1 MRQLRRILTGLTAAA
16 ALTAA
21 LSGCAAP
28 GYTYA
33 ADGRDQAFFKVPSGW
48 QQVRAQSVAQ
58 AQSLLSKSLAGAAG
72 GTFSWSAA
80 YADGDPPYT
89 RLLTASSEPV
99 VYASVQNVRTS
110 LRGELSFDLMRDLLF
125 PETPAAREQAAA
137 AGEKLTGFQQISF
150 TTFTTKYGLRG
161 INELYE
167 YDIGGLPDA
176 FDQTVLTNTGTTKLY
191 LLLVQCYQTC
201 FLSHRSQIAAVINS
215 FVVRGS

>member
-1 MRQLRRILTGLTAAA
+1 MRQLRRTLTGLAAA
-16 ALTAA
+16 GALIAA

-28 GYTYA
+28 GYIYA
-33 ADGRDQAFFKVPSGW
+33 ADGRDQAFFKVPSNWGE
-48 QQVRAQSVAQ
+48 VKAQSVAE
-58 AQSLLSKSLAGAAG
+58 AQSLLTKSLAGEAG
-72 GTFSWSAA
+72 GTFTWSRA

-89 RLLTASSEPV
+89 RLLSASSEPV
-99 VYASVQNVRTS
+99 VYASVQNLRTS

-125 PETPAAREQAAA
+125 PETPSARQQAAA
-137 AGEKLTGFQQISF
+137 EGAKLTGFQQISF

-191 LLLVQCYQTC
+191 LLLVQCYQAC
-201 FLSHRSQIAAVINS
+201 FLAHRSQIATVINS